1 MRFTLPRTARAH
13 LAVPAITSPLTIG
26 NSIMPPRARLAPLA
40 ALTLALA
47 ACHAGAPITITNA
60 PVRSA
65 TVGANAM
72 APSRIDRLDP
82 AFDAIV
88 PPGAT
93 IEKLADGFDWT
104 EGPVWRRDRGYL
116 LFSDI
121 PKNTVYKWKDGEGI
135 SVFMRPAGYTGST
148 PQGLELGTNGL
159 TLDAQG
165 RIVFADHG
173 NRLIA
178 RLNDTNF
185 TRTVLADRYEGKRFN
200 SPNDLI
206 YRANGDLYFTDPPY
220 GLFKRNDDPN
230 KELSFNGIY
239 RLTPSGTLTMLAR
252 DLSFP
257 NGIAISPDG
266 NTLYVALS
274 DGKNPYIYAYDI
286 QGDGTVANRRVFFDA
301 GPLVAKK
308 LAGALDGMK
317 VDAKGNVFATAPG
330 GVVVLSPQG
339 KHLGTIYAGDV
350 TANVAFG
357 DDGSTLYMTSN
368 HALMR
373 VRTTTKGQGF

>member
-1 MRFTLPRTARAH
+1 MSSRAS
-13 LAVPAITSPLTIG
+13 V
-26 NSIMPPRARLAPLA
+26 A
-40 ALTLALA
+40 ALALVLA
-47 ACHAGAPITITNA
+47 ACHSGAPVITTSA
-60 PVRSA
+60 PVASA
-65 TVGANAM
+65 TSAAGTM

-88 PPGAT
+88 PAGAK
-93 IEKLADGFDWT
+93 IEKLADGFDWV
-104 EGPVWRRDRGYL
+104 EGPVWRRNRGYL

-148 PQGLELGTNGL
+148 PQGREIGTNGL
-159 TLDAQG
+159 TVDAQG
-165 RIVFADHG
+165 RLVVADHG
-173 NRLIA
+173 DRLIA
-178 RLNDTNF
+178 RVNDTTF
-185 TRTVLADRYEGKRFN
+185 TRTVLVDRYEGKRFN

-220 GLFKRNDDPN
+220 GLFKLNDDPN
-230 KELSFNGIY
+230 KELPFNGIY
-239 RLTPSGTLTMLAR
+239 RLTPSGTLTLLAR
-252 DLSFP
+252 DLTFP
-257 NGIAISPDG
+257 NGIALSPDG

-274 DGKNPYIYAYDI
+274 DAANPYIYAYDI
-286 QGDGTVANRRVFFDA
+286 QGDGTVANRRIFFDA

-330 GVVVLSPQG
+330 GIVVLSPQG

-350 TANVAFG
+350 TANCAFG